1 MNPQDK
7 YRATQ
12 DAFIVIERV
21 GPLLSLS
28 HLSEKNKEVINEIL
42 TELLVKVIKP
52 SITETKATASGI
64 IV

>member
-12 DAFIVIERV
+12 DAFIMIERL

-28 HLSEKNKEVINEIL
+28 HLDEKNKEAVNDIL
-42 TELLVKVIKP
+42 NELLVKVIKP

>member
-1 MNPQDK
+1 MNAADK

-12 DAFIVIERV
+12 DAFTVIDRL

-28 HLSEKNKEVINEIL
+28 HLDGTNKEIINEIL
-42 TELLVKVIKP
+42 RELLKNVIKP
-52 SITETKATASGI
+52 SLAETKATASGI